1 MKQIV
6 PASVLWSLEDKVTCN
21 FFGTCETKVVYNL
34 SPSLSLSIYVY
45 IYTSIFIHMY
55 QYILYYI
62 IVKMVIG
69 DEHEQHLSLMSHH
82 RCRSS

>member
-45 IYTSIFIHMY
+45 IYIYIYIHTHVSIY
-55 QYILYYI
+55 TVLYNCQN
-62 IVKMVIG
+62 G
-69 DEHEQHLSLMSHH
+69 DW
-82 RCRSS
+82 R